1 MENALLAQL
10 QKQVMELTSEL
21 RALQISHAALQADH
35 AALQAENQ
43 QLRAENQLLR
53 NQNAFLRRQLF
64 GKKSEKLDPNQ
75 LELAMKIEEA
85 AFVIETDPDDDP
97 PPGGSRRRRKGG
109 ERKVVVPEGTP
120 VEEIVIDPEPVQ
132 ANPEAYE
139 CIGEEVSRELD
150 VVATPYVL
158 RVTRRRKFKS
168 KTDRNQ
174 PPLLAPAP
182 PKLIEHSLAGPGL
195 LTDIILKKYVEH
207 LPLYRQ
213 SQFMKSRYG
222 IEISRKTMC
231 DWVGA
236 TAGWLKPIYLCM
248 KKGLKER
255 SYLQVDETPVPYCR
269 TEDGGSRKGF
279 LWVYNDPGGNVLF
292 EWHQGRG
299 ADCLKGMLDE
309 FSGVVQCDGY
319 PAYPSYAAGRK
330 DLSLA
335 GCWAHA
341 RRKFFEALEES
352 PVQARW
358 VLHQIGLLYRIEA
371 NLRPAGPQLRQA
383 LRSAQSAPILARLE
397 KAFQRLKPRH
407 LPKSRMG
414 KAIQYALGQWKQLL
428 KYLSDGRLQIDN
440 NGVENAIRPTALGK
454 KNWLFFGA
462 PKAGERSAIL
472 YSLLESCKRRGIDQ
486 AAYLRDVLT
495 RLPSMKI
502 TQVDQLTPENWL
514 AARKTKAA

>member
-1 MENALLAQL
+1 
-10 QKQVMELTSEL
+10 
-21 RALQISHAALQADH
+21 
-35 AALQAENQ
+35 
-43 QLRAENQLLR
+43 
-53 NQNAFLRRQLF
+53 
-64 GKKSEKLDPNQ
+64 
-75 LELAMKIEEA
+75 
-85 AFVIETDPDDDP
+85 
-97 PPGGSRRRRKGG
+97 
-109 ERKVVVPEGTP
+109 
-120 VEEIVIDPEPVQ
+120 
-132 ANPEAYE
+132 
-139 CIGEEVSRELD
+139 
-150 VVATPYVL
+150 
-158 RVTRRRKFKS
+158 
-168 KTDRNQ
+168 
-174 PPLLAPAP
+174 
-182 PKLIEHSLAGPGL
+182 
-195 LTDIILKKYVEH
+195 
-207 LPLYRQ
+207 
-213 SQFMKSRYG
+213 
-222 IEISRKTMC
+222 
-231 DWVGA
+231 
-236 TAGWLKPIYLCM
+236 M

-279 LWVYNDPGGNVLF
+279 LWVYNDPGGDVLF

-319 PAYPSYAAGRK
+319 PVYPRYAAGRK

-407 LPKSRMG
+407 LPESRMG
-414 KAIQYALGQWKQLL
+414 KAIQYALGQWKQML

-454 KNWLFFGA
+454 KNWLFIGH
-462 PKAGERSAIL
+462 PEAGERSAIL
-472 YSLLESCKRRGIDQ
+472 YTLLENCKQLDINP
-486 AAYLRDVLT
+486 AEYLKDLLT
-495 RLPSMKI
+495 RLPGLKI
-502 TQVDQLTPENWL
+502 SEIADLTPARWKAVRQAR
-514 AARKTKAA
+514 AA